1 MSGCV
6 NVPSSVKTVNAS
18 ETTEKKADKTLF
30 TFIGTPAT
38 PQFMSFAEKYAW
50 VKGRAACNESNLC
63 LNTTTEV
70 ES

>member
-6 NVPSSVKTVNAS
+6 NVPSLDKSVNAS
-18 ETTEKKADKTLF
+18 ETTEKRADTTLY
-30 TFIGTPAT
+30 TFKGAPAT
-38 PQFMSFAEKYAW
+38 PQFMTFAEKYAW
-50 VKGRAACNESNLC
+50 IKGRAACTGSNLC